1 MEFGAISQCSANIS
15 KCIFIGK
22 QSCSHGFPIGIHEIN
37 AGFNFIFG
45 QCWTNQIA
53 QSLFDGGNFVRGLQV
68 LPQSSD
74 SLFTFITSELAKEKI
89 REQKIIIYSG
99 RGNIRCDVYWLVF
112 FKDNLGHWFKKTF
125 QKNGPVYFIVNR
137 SYFSKA
143 NFLPIGQGQNG
154 YKDHSVLH
162 DVRCLNKWEWDTRG
176 LTFYMSKLS

>member
-22 QSCSHGFPIGIHEIN
+22 QSCSHGLPIGIYEIN

-74 SLFTFITSELAKEKI
+74 SLFTFITSELAKESK
-89 REQKIIIYSG
+89 KIIIYLG
-99 RGNIRCDVYWLVF
+99 GNIWFNTYWLFFSWVSEDLDIIWGTDLKKNPKKTGQYVLESTDHIFLRQISYPLAKAKMATKTTAYCMMCDVW
-112 FKDNLGHWFKKTF
+112 
-125 QKNGPVYFIVNR
+125 I
-137 SYFSKA
+137 
-143 NFLPIGQGQNG
+143 
-154 YKDHSVLH
+154 
-162 DVRCLNKWEWDTRG
+162 KWE
-176 LTFYMSKLS
+176 